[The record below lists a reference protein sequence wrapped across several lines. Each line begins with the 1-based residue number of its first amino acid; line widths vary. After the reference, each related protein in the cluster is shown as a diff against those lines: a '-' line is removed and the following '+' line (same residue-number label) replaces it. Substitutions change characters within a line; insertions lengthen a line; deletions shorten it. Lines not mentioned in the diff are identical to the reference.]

1 MKGVVRRGTEK
12 GGCTI
17 YADAVAQV
25 GVCEDLG
32 AVGDCQR
39 GSSSTGC
46 GIILLYEAGDGWL
59 G

>member
-1 MKGVVRRGTEK
+1 MKAIRRGDKRER
-12 GGCTI
+12 CTI
-17 YADAVAQV
+17 YADAIAQL

-39 GSSSTGC
+39 GSSSTG
-46 GIILLYEAGDGWL
+46 GRIILLFEAGDGWL